1 MGIDELIVDEEFKK
15 IIPPLSEMERRQL
28 EENIVRDGCRDP
40 LVVWRPRYWRPD
52 DADVELDWENPSSE
66 DFVGDERESWTT
78 KTWSLPGDSEY
89 DDEYTEEDWPRV
101 LIDGHNR
108 YEICSRLGIA
118 FEVIELEFDGR
129 EAAADWIDANQL
141 GRRNLSP
148 EQMSLLRG
156 RRYNRAK
163 KTHSEAGAM
172 KGASDK
178 MSEASTA
185 ENLAQQHG
193 VTSRTIERDGKF
205 AEAVEVLGMEDEVA
219 AGELSAP
226 KAAIVEAAKPIVEA
240 KKAHDKWQ
248 QEATKTPLAPPP
260 EPPIPTEEDVQK
272 AKAHVS
278 HNSGQNEW
286 YTPPEFIE
294 SARQVFGGGIDC
306 DPASCEIANQTVRA
320 SVYFS
325 KENNG
330 LSQTWQGNV
339 WMNPPYSQP
348 LIGEFADAVSD
359 KFESGE
365 IDAAIVLVNN
375 ATETAWFQRMTQAAS
390 AICFPK
396 ARIKFMDPQGNRTGA
411 PLQGQAILY
420 MGGNAKAFAKAFSVY
435 GFCVSKME
443 QA

>member
-1 MGIDELIVDEEFKK
+1 MVGFDLVIDDEFRKLI
-15 IIPPLSEMERRQL
+15 PALAEMERKQL
-28 EENIVRDGCRDP
+28 EENIIRDGCRDP
-40 LVVWRPRYWRPD
+40 LVVWKQ
-52 DADVELDWENPSSE
+52 
-66 DFVGDERESWTT
+66 GDTS
-78 KTWSLPGDSEY
+78 
-89 DDEYTEEDWPRV
+89 V

-108 YEICSRLGIA
+108 YEICARLGIA
-118 FEVIELEFDGR
+118 FEVTELEFESR
-129 EAAADWIDANQL
+129 ESAADWIDANQL

-226 KAAIVEAAKPIVEA
+226 KAAIVEAAKPLVEA

-248 QEATKTPLAPPP
+248 EEVKKTPLAPPP
-260 EPPIPTEEDVQK
+260 EPPLPTAEDVQK

-294 SARQVFGGGIDC
+294 SARRVFGGMIDC
-306 DPASCEIANQTVRA
+306 DPASCDVANETVGA
-320 SVYFS
+320 AVYFT
-325 KENNG
+325 KEENG
-330 LSQTWQGNV
+330 LEQNWQGKC
-339 WMNPPYSQP
+339 WLNPPYSQP
-348 LIGEFADAVSD
+348 LIHDFAEAVSS

-365 IDAAIVLVNN
+365 IESAIVLVNN
-375 ATETAWFQRMTQAAS
+375 ATETAWFQRMVESAS

-396 ARIKFMDPQGNRTGA
+396 VRIKFLDPQGNRTGS

-420 MGGNAKAFAKAFSVY
+420 LGSDLAGFIAEFSVY
-435 GFCVSKME
+435 GFCVVKAE
-443 QA
+443 VRGE

>member
-1 MGIDELIVDEEFKK
+1 MDINQLIIDEEFKK
-15 IIPPLSEMERRQL
+15 MIPPLSEMERRQL
-28 EENIVRDGCRDP
+28 EENIIKDGCREP
-40 LVVWRPRYWRPD
+40 LVVWAIKPFCEDCLAEGRDDSNLAFDIHSPYDDNLSDYW
-52 DADVELDWENPSSE
+52 
-66 DFVGDERESWTT
+66 SW
-78 KTWSLPGDSEY
+78 KCKNCGSVDI
-89 DDEYTEEDWPRV
+89 DDEYV

-108 YEICSRLGIA
+108 FEICQQNNIS
-118 FEVIELEFDGR
+118 FEVCYKLFSNR
-129 EAAADWIDANQL
+129 EEAADWIDSNQL
-141 GRRNLSP
+141 GRRNLTP

-163 KTHSEAGAM
+163 KAPEDAGAL
-172 KGASDK
+172 KGRGVDK
-178 MSEASTA
+178 MSTASALAA
-185 ENLAQQHG
+185 EHG
-193 VTSRTIERDGKF
+193 VDEKTIRRDGKF

-219 AGELSAP
+219 TGELSAP
-226 KAAIVEAAKPIVEA
+226 KSAIVEAAKPIIEA

-248 QEATKTPLAPPP
+248 EEAKKTPLAPPP
-260 EPPIPTEEDVQK
+260 EPPVPTVEDVQK

-339 WMNPPYSQP
+339 WMNPPYAQP

-435 GFCVSKME
+435 GFCVNKME
-443 QA
+443 QL